1 MEYKIMSLSELWEY
15 GAPGYGAEFNKDN
28 FVKVVDAISKVEK
41 DFNMKFAAMDPSCSH
56 FAFRYDEPT
65 CNISLPKITEEMVED
80 FYPWLISDD
89 GEGYKWNQAAV
100 DFACLLKSKY
110 LEK

>member
-1 MEYKIMSLSELWEY
+1 MKYKIISLSELWEY

-41 DFNMKFAAMDPSCSH
+41 NLNIKFVGMDPSCSH

-65 CNISLPKITEEMVED
+65 IDTAEELSKQLRE
-80 FYPWLISDD
+80 LIKHSKTDL
-89 GEGYKWNQAAV
+89 YKWAKRRVKQ
-100 DFACLLKSKY
+100 
-110 LEK
+110 